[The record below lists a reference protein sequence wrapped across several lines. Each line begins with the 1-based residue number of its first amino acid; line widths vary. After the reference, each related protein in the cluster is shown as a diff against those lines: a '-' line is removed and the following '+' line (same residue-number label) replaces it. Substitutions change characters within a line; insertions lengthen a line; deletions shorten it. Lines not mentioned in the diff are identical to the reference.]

1 MVFTSYTIEWYN
13 FFQSSMSCFFILL
26 ITQFIL
32 DLMLYNSF
40 TFLLFLVFTKS
51 FIAVWLRSTR
61 AANKRSNNAVASATC
76 FTLRAMEKVNGASR
90 SIAAVEHGLP
100 RGGPVDTIRV
110 GCAHSWGFVEFIGCM
125 VTRKAEQESHIPN
138 RAHNMSCEQWV
149 KIANM
154 IKEMPQDSRRLTAK
168 GHHGLKK

>member
-40 TFLLFLVFTKS
+40 TFLLFLFFTKS

-110 GCAHSWGFVEFIGCM
+110 GCAHSWGFVEFIGCTPRKTELVDSFHAHFRVPLFHLAFCHLRPM
-125 VTRKAEQESHIPN
+125 VPPAP
-138 RAHNMSCEQWV
+138 A
-149 KIANM
+149 
-154 IKEMPQDSRRLTAK
+154 AK
-168 GHHGLKK
+168 HALDDAK